1 MQVDNVKSNRALRNI
16 SYADFKAYVQL
27 NSKRFSLESQE
38 RLEKTFN
45 VCDQLE
51 NEHDRKVRLYNVL
64 YHKCLWDIDE
74 AKEVGFVLFL
84 EDELKDVV
92 EMFSYYRNNDINYID
107 EINNKYRGMKNE
119 REESRLC

>member
-1 MQVDNVKSNRALRNI
+1 M
-16 SYADFKAYVQL
+16 
-27 NSKRFSLESQE
+27 
-38 RLEKTFN
+38 
-45 VCDQLE
+45 
-51 NEHDRKVRLYNVL
+51 L

-84 EDELKDVV
+84 EDELKDVE

-119 REESRLC
+119 RKESRLC